1 MRKNSSLTKITCLT
15 TAISFSLAVFLP
27 YQAKAYSLSPLSFKE
42 MYSLAQNGDVE
53 ALRASVRRG
62 MNIDVVNSNGDT
74 GLCIAAQRRDS
85 YTYNAFRAAGANPH
99 HPCIQ
104 NVDDY
109 EEFVNSSNAVP
120 VTAVPREAYG
130 KIGHE
135 SYSISPTTWWILG
148 GLIVAGGVTAAVVG
162 GGGGGSSSKGD
173 GSDGKKHPEEY
184 DSFGTNA
191 GSDAKTYE
199 KTASS
204 AVLEKSLSVSNNKIS
219 ADKIE
224 KINLL
229 SDVMNTTQYMYRGLL
244 ARRGGVYTNS
254 PKGVLEIETAS
265 IGMTAINK
273 SKVINNGYIKADS
286 ANATV
291 AMVASNSSTAI
302 NNASGI
308 IDRTSSLGIDLNFS
322 GNSET
327 KTVIGMYA
335 DTNSNIVNNGDIRGT
350 AIKVIEDKSEEKTSS
365 SAFIYTTADSTTV
378 STAIKG
384 NIIGMEAMIL
394 NVGSDVQS
402 DSIFLTNSSSGKIN
416 LSAGDSGSTETV
428 VNLTSI
434 GMGSFLD
441 DGFTHGSKNINRAEK
456 VYINNEG
463 KINIGYTGNYQTA
476 DETPLRKGTGGI
488 IGIRA
493 EANTTAVNTESGVIT
508 LTLTDYGSS
517 GGSASTSTTD
527 TGAGMQSLHGA
538 NITNN
543 GVINVITNA
552 SNQVIN
558 YGMLAVEGDG
568 TVSGLYTNAKQVLN
582 NNGTIYVEASNSY
595 GMASY
600 NGGTLNNNVNSRII
614 IGKDM
619 SNLSS
624 VDDADTLYINN
635 VGMYA
640 SGDDVIVRMHNYGII
655 DVFSYNSVAMKNNF
669 SGGNEICNEG
679 TINIHSSAT
688 GSNVFAGFYSI
699 LKNNG
704 TINYDITEKGAP
716 TLPGSPD
723 NPFENY
729 SITNS
734 NIKSIMTSKSSAKE
748 SSSETESIYNN
759 KGKYI
764 NLNGSSYTSA
774 MSVETSFG
782 RAENLG
788 TITLNENKFG
798 SEGNAIGMYLG
809 EITEN
814 TAYIE
819 NKGTINTNF
828 YMSAAMAS
836 SSKNN
841 AAMINSGY
849 ITTNKQ
855 YSIGMYSSDYSLM
868 RNYKDIT
875 VKGPYSV
882 AIYTSGNS
890 SILNEEG
897 AEINVGTDTETVDN
911 SYGILSSS
919 SNTNI
924 IDNNG
929 TINIYSNGGAA
940 IKTLGTGSKI
950 TNNGTIDGSVDYG
963 ISTSGKNVLITN
975 TSFGNITGVSNS
987 GIFADGESPIIKNEG
1002 NIGSSESRPSIGIN
1016 ATQSGANI
1024 TNSNSGVI
1032 YASDKGIY
1040 AYASGT
1046 SQKEE
1051 TIITNSGT
1059 INSQMYGIYV
1069 FVEDPKVYLTITNT
1083 GTINAATGVFLM
1095 KNYEKK
1101 KEPPADYEANFNLDI
1116 GSASYDEDYT
1126 KGSDSDTPST
1136 TSYLRNLTFI
1146 NTGTLITTSSLD
1158 FDNEDVSYTIGQNGS
1173 YQAASLS
1180 GTVFA
1185 SSDIVQ
1191 NGFDNSYTNTNSLI
1205 GQDDG
1210 VNVISQS
1217 FMFTASKIT
1226 NNEGNTD
1233 VVMTRRPFT
1242 ELTSNSSI
1250 ASFLE
1255 KNYISN
1261 NNEVLYNSLK
1271 TTSNQNDFNRALNKK
1286 LGLNFIPNLA
1296 KQNLDNERIIQNE
1309 INSDLLE
1316 INNEDKRHIS
1326 KILAYRNKVDNKDN
1340 TSGYKDNIIALYGIN
1355 DIKMKDNMRIG
1366 LGLSAIRADSDYKDD
1381 SNRYNN
1387 TIEIFTPLIIQ
1398 NKTTSALIKPKAG
1411 FGRGHYRRTADN
1423 GKNKA
1428 KTKEY
1433 YYGIDSAAKHSI
1445 NTSIANIEPN
1455 TGISLTGMYMK
1466 GDNESNK
1473 GIHLKSKNILS
1484 AVYSAGLD
1492 INKEIIFNKE
1502 HSIKLT
1508 AGGKYY
1514 HEFGNK
1520 YTQKATL
1527 EDMVGTYNIESNRLN
1542 RDFGLLSLKAKYSYN
1557 NLSIQTSF
1565 NTPIESKHNTY
1576 YMFDLGYNF

>member
-1 MRKNSSLTKITCLT
+1 MLKNSSLTKIICLT
-15 TAISFSLAVFLP
+15 TATSFSLAVLLP
-27 YQAKAYSLSPLSFKE
+27 YQAKAYPLAPLSFRQ
-42 MYSLAQNGDVE
+42 MYSLAQNGEVE

-74 GLCIAAQRRDS
+74 GLCIAAKRRDS

-135 SYSISPTTWWILG
+135 SYSISPTTWWVLG
-148 GLIVAGGVTAAVVG
+148 GLVVAGGITAAVLA
-162 GGGGGSSSKGD
+162 GGGGGSSKSD
-173 GSDGKKHPEEY
+173 GNDGKKHPEEY

-191 GSDAKTYE
+191 GSDAKTYK

-219 ADKIE
+219 AGRIE

-244 ARRGGVYTNS
+244 ARRGGTYTNS
-254 PKGVLEIETAS
+254 PKGILEIGTAS
-265 IGMTAINK
+265 IGMTAVNK

-322 GNSET
+322 GNKET
-327 KTVIGMYA
+327 KTVVGMYA
-335 DTNSNIVNNGDIRGT
+335 DTNSSIINNGDIRGT
-350 AIKVIEDKSEEKTSS
+350 ATKAIEDKSGEKTSGS
-365 SAFIYTTADSTTV
+365 SFISTTADSTTV

-384 NIIGMEAMIL
+384 NIVGMEAMIL

-402 DSIFLTNSSSGKIN
+402 DSIFLTNSSTGRIN
-416 LSAGDSGSTETV
+416 LSAGDNGSTATV

-441 DGFTHGSKNINRAEK
+441 DGFTNGSKNINRAEK

-463 KINIGYTGNYQTA
+463 RINIGYTGKYQTA

-488 IGIRA
+488 VGIRA
-493 EANTTAVNTESGVIT
+493 EANTEAVNAKNGVIT

-517 GGSASTSTTD
+517 GGSVPEPTTD

-543 GVINVITNA
+543 GTINIITNA
-552 SNQVIN
+552 RNQVIN
-558 YGMLAVEGDG
+558 YGMLAVEGNG

-582 NNGTIYVEASNSY
+582 NNGKIYVEASNSY
-595 GMASY
+595 GMTSY
-600 NGGTLNNNVNSRII
+600 NGGTLNNNADATIVV
-614 IGKDM
+614 GKDM
-619 SNLSS
+619 GDGASI
-624 VDDADTLYINN
+624 DADTLYINN

-640 SGDDVIVRMHNYGII
+640 SGDNVIVRMHNYGTI
-655 DVFSYNSVAMKNNF
+655 DVFSYQSTAMKNNF
-669 SGGNEICNEG
+669 SGGNEICNESI
-679 TINIHSSAT
+679 INIHSSAT
-688 GSNVFAGFYSI
+688 GSKVFDGYYSVVR
-699 LKNNG
+699 NNG
-704 TINYDITEKGAP
+704 TINYDLSEGGIPSKKGTEG
-716 TLPGSPD
+716 D
-723 NPFENY
+723 PFAYYKLTVN
-729 SITNS
+729 
-734 NIKSIMTSKSSAKE
+734 KSVMTTKSSANSD
-748 SSSETESIYNN
+748 SSTTEFAYNN
-759 KGKYI
+759 EGKYI
-764 NLNGSSYTSA
+764 NLNGSSFTSVL
-774 MSVETSFG
+774 SVETERG
-782 RAENLG
+782 VAENYG
-788 TITLNENKFG
+788 IIKLNENKFG
-798 SEGNAIGMYLG
+798 SEGNGVGMYLNN
-809 EITEN
+809 ETISA
-814 TAYIE
+814 AYID
-819 NKGTINTNF
+819 NIGTIETNF

-836 SSKNN
+836 NSTQN
-841 AAMINSGY
+841 AAMVNHGTIK
-849 ITTNKQ
+849 TQKE
-855 YSIGMYSSDYSLM
+855 YSIGMYASYRTLIK
-868 RNYKDIT
+868 NYGGILIN
-875 VKGPYSV
+875 GENSV
-882 AIYTSGNS
+882 AILSNGS
-890 SILNEEG
+890 SDIINEEN
-897 AEINVGTDTETVDN
+897 ATINVGTADKSVYN
-911 SYGILSSS
+911 SFGIFSKADSKGGSGGSSGGGSIAINNLGTISLYS
-919 SNTNI
+919 SN
-924 IDNNG
+924 
-929 TINIYSNGGAA
+929 GAA
-940 IKTLGTGSKI
+940 IKSTGSESTI
-950 TNNGTIDGSVDYG
+950 INTGTIEGLMMYGIYTEDNNSVIVNNGT
-963 ISTSGKNVLITN
+963 
-975 TSFGNITGVSNS
+975 
-987 GIFADGESPIIKNEG
+987 
-1002 NIGSSESRPSIGIN
+1002 IGSSESRPSIGIN
-1016 ATQSGANI
+1016 VIQSGSNI
-1024 TNSNSGVI
+1024 TNSGKI

-1040 AYASGT
+1040 AYAAGESEKEKTVISNTGEIHTEHYGVFVTVASEGT
-1046 SQKEE
+1046 YL
-1051 TIITNSGT
+1051 IITNSGT
-1059 INSQMYGIYV
+1059 I
-1069 FVEDPKVYLTITNT
+1069 DAPHPVYLDCQ
-1083 GTINAATGVFLM
+1083 
-1095 KNYEKK
+1095 YEKPDK
-1101 KEPPADYEANFNLDI
+1101 PGPEFEINFNVP
-1116 GSASYDEDYT
+1116 GGTEKKYKT
-1126 KGSDSDTPST
+1126 ST
-1136 TSYLRNLTFI
+1136 TSGSSAISTGILHNIRFV
-1146 NTGTLITTSSLD
+1146 NTGLLNINSSLN
-1158 FDNEDVSYTIGQNGS
+1158 FDGEDVSYIIGQNGS
-1173 YQAASLS
+1173 YQATSLS

-1191 NGFDNSYTNTNSLI
+1191 DGFDDSYTNKNSLI

-1242 ELTSNSSI
+1242 ELTQNSSI

-1255 KNYISN
+1255 NNYILN

-1296 KQNLDNERIIQNE
+1296 KQNLDNERIVQNE

-1316 INNEDKRHIS
+1316 ITNENKRHIS
-1326 KILAYRNKVDNKDN
+1326 KILTYRNKVGNKDN

-1355 DIKMKDNMRIG
+1355 DIKIKDNIRIG
-1366 LGLSAIRADSDYKDD
+1366 LGLSAIRADSDYKDN

-1398 NKTTSALIKPKAG
+1398 NNTTSALIKPKAG

-1428 KTKEY
+1428 QTKEY

-1445 NTSIANIEPN
+1445 NTSFVDIEPN
-1455 TGISLTGMYMK
+1455 TSLSLTGMYMK

-1484 AVYSAGLD
+1484 AVYYAGLD
-1492 INKEIIFNKE
+1492 INKEILFNKE

-1508 AGGKYY
+1508 ASGKYY

-1557 NLSIQTSF
+1557 NLSIQTSV
-1565 NTPIESKHNTY
+1565 NTPIESKHNTF